1 MSSGQQIKLL
11 RTSLNLT
18 RKQLAEAVGVD
29 QQIIINAESYNIQ
42 RHADKLLK
50 YLLQYQSEAIANLTA
65 MAEAIKGI
73 SSENL
78 LQ

>member
-1 MSSGQQIKLL
+1 MCMSSGQQIKLL

-42 RHADKLLK
+42 KHADKLLK

-65 MAEAIKGI
+65 MTEAIR
-73 SSENL
+73 NM
-78 LQ
+78 QVNC